1 MTVKRLDSNQ
11 PETFSFS
18 KKDNELI
25 EKILKNYP
33 KDRKQSAV
41 VPSLY
46 IAQKRAGGWL
56 PEKAISKV
64 AELLEMPKMRVLEIA
79 TFYSMF
85 NLKPTGDHFVQVCG
99 TTPCWLRGS
108 DKIKKACIELIGEE
122 GEVSSDNISWL
133 EVECLGACVNAPM
146 IQINDDYYEDLNE
159 EKLEK
164 IINKIVN
171 NEKPEPGSYRG
182 RKSTEPENNRKTL
195 LGNKN
200 A

>member
-11 PETFSFS
+11 PEIFSFS

-133 EVECLGACVNAPM
+133 EVECLGACVNAPAV
-146 IQINDDYYEDLNE
+146 QVNEDYYEDLNYE
-159 EKLEK
+159 NMIDLINNLKNNKSIK
-164 IINKIVN
+164 IGSQIGRVSS
-171 NEKPEPGSYRG
+171 EPY
-182 RKSTEPENNRKTL
+182 NAD
-195 LGNKN
+195 NKN

>member
-11 PETFSFS
+11 PEVFSFS
-18 KKDNELI
+18 NKDNELI
-25 EKILKNYP
+25 EKIIKNYP

-64 AELLEMPKMRVLEIA
+64 AEILEMPKMRVLEIA

-85 NLKPTGDHFVQVCG
+85 NLKPTGEHFIQVCG

-108 DKIKKACIELIGEE
+108 DNIIKACIELVGKE
-122 GEVSSDNISWL
+122 GEVSSDSISWL
-133 EVECLGACVNAPM
+133 EVECLGACVNAPAV
-146 IQINDDYYEDLNE
+146 QINEDYYEDLNYE
-159 EKLEK
+159 NMIDL
-164 IINKIVN
+164 INNIKKKKTIKVGSQIGRVSS
-171 NEKPEPGSYRG
+171 EPFNTG
-182 RKSTEPENNRKTL
+182 KQ
-195 LGNKN
+195 N

>member
-1 MTVKRLDSNQ
+1 MTIKRLDINQ

-25 EKILKNYP
+25 DKIIKNYP

-64 AELLEMPKMRVLEIA
+64 AEILEMPKMRVLEIA

-85 NLKPTGDHFVQVCG
+85 NLKPTGDHFIQICG

-108 DKIKKACIELIGEE
+108 DKIKKACVELVGKE

-133 EVECLGACVNAPM
+133 EVECLGACVNAPAV
-146 IQINDDYYEDLNE
+146 QINEDYYEDLNYE
-159 EKLEK
+159 NMIDL
-164 IINKIVN
+164 INNIKKK
-171 NEKPEPGSYRG
+171 KPIKVGSQIGRVSSEPI
-182 RKSTEPENNRKTL
+182 STSKQ
-195 LGNKN
+195 N

>member
-1 MTVKRLDSNQ
+1 MTIKRLDINQ

-18 KKDNELI
+18 KKDHEI
-25 EKILKNYP
+25 IDKIIKNYP

-64 AELLEMPKMRVLEIA
+64 AEILEMPRMRVLEIA

-85 NLKPTGDHFVQVCG
+85 NLKPTGDHFIQVCG

-108 DKIKKACIELIGEE
+108 DKIKKACVELVGKE
-122 GEVSSDNISWL
+122 GEVSSDSISWL
-133 EVECLGACVNAPM
+133 EVECLGACVNAPAV
-146 IQINDDYYEDLNE
+146 QVNEDYYEDLNYE
-159 EKLEK
+159 NMIDL
-164 IINKIVN
+164 INNIKKKKAIKVGSQIGRVSS
-171 NEKPEPGSYRG
+171 EPINTG
-182 RKSTEPENNRKTL
+182 KQ
-195 LGNKN
+195 N

>member
-11 PETFSFS
+11 PEIFSFS
-18 KKDNELI
+18 KKDKELI

-133 EVECLGACVNAPM
+133 EVECLGACVNAPAV
-146 IQINDDYYEDLNE
+146 QVNEDYYEDLNYE
-159 EKLEK
+159 NMIDLINNLKNNKSIK
-164 IINKIVN
+164 IGSQIGRVSS
-171 NEKPEPGSYRG
+171 EPY
-182 RKSTEPENNRKTL
+182 NAD
-195 LGNKN
+195 NKN

>member
-1 MTVKRLDSNQ
+1 MTIKRLDFNQ
-11 PETFSFS
+11 PESFSFS
-18 KKDNELI
+18 KRDNELI
-25 EKILKNYP
+25 DKIIKNYP

-64 AELLEMPKMRVLEIA
+64 AEILEMPKMRVLEIA

-85 NLKPTGDHFVQVCG
+85 NLKPTGGHFIQVCG

-108 DKIKKACIELIGEE
+108 DKIKKACVELVGNE
-122 GEVSSDNISWL
+122 GEVSSDSISWL
-133 EVECLGACVNAPM
+133 EVECLGACVNAPAV
-146 IQINDDYYEDLNE
+146 QINEDYYEDLNYE
-159 EKLEK
+159 NMIDL
-164 IINKIVN
+164 INNIKKKKAIKVGSQIGRVSS
-171 NEKPEPGSYRG
+171 EPINTG
-182 RKSTEPENNRKTL
+182 KQ
-195 LGNKN
+195 N

>member
-11 PETFSFS
+11 PETFSFNN
-18 KKDNELI
+18 KDNELI
-25 EKILKNYP
+25 EKIIKNYP

-64 AELLEMPKMRVLEIA
+64 AEILEMPKMRVLEIA

-85 NLKPTGDHFVQVCG
+85 NLKPTGENFIQVCG

-108 DKIKKACIELIGEE
+108 DNIKKACVELVGKE
-122 GEVSSDNISWL
+122 GEVSSDSISWL
-133 EVECLGACVNAPM
+133 EVECLGACVNAPAV
-146 IQINDDYYEDLNE
+146 QVNEDYYEDLNYE
-159 EKLEK
+159 NMIDL
-164 IINKIVN
+164 INNIKKKKAIKAGSQIGRVSSEPIN
-171 NEKPEPGSYRG
+171 NGKQ
-182 RKSTEPENNRKTL
+182 
-195 LGNKN
+195 N

>member
-18 KKDNELI
+18 IKDNELI
-25 EKILKNYP
+25 ENIIKNYP

-64 AELLEMPKMRVLEIA
+64 AEILEMPKMRVLEIA

-85 NLKPTGDHFVQVCG
+85 NLKPTGEHFIQVCG

-108 DKIKKACIELIGEE
+108 DNIKKACVELVGKE
-122 GEVSSDNISWL
+122 GEVSSDSISWL
-133 EVECLGACVNAPM
+133 EVECLGACVNAPAV
-146 IQINDDYYEDLNE
+146 QVNENYYEDLNYE
-159 EKLEK
+159 NMIDL
-164 IINKIVN
+164 INNIKKKKAIKVGSQIGRVSS
-171 NEKPEPGSYRG
+171 EPINTG
-182 RKSTEPENNRKTL
+182 KQ
-195 LGNKN
+195 N

>member
-1 MTVKRLDSNQ
+1 MTIKRLDINQ

-25 EKILKNYP
+25 DKIIKNYP

-64 AELLEMPKMRVLEIA
+64 AEILEMPKMRVLEIA

-85 NLKPTGDHFVQVCG
+85 NLKPTGDHFIQVCG

-108 DKIKKACIELIGEE
+108 DKIKKACVELVGKE
-122 GEVSSDNISWL
+122 GEVSSDSISWL
-133 EVECLGACVNAPM
+133 EVECLGACVNAPAV
-146 IQINDDYYEDLNE
+146 QINEDYYEDLNYE
-159 EKLEK
+159 NMIDL
-164 IINKIVN
+164 INNIKKK
-171 NEKPEPGSYRG
+171 KPIKVGSQIGRVSSEPI
-182 RKSTEPENNRKTL
+182 STSKQ
-195 LGNKN
+195 N

>member
-18 KKDNELI
+18 IKDNELI
-25 EKILKNYP
+25 EKIIKNYP

-64 AELLEMPKMRVLEIA
+64 AEILEMPKMRVLEIA

-85 NLKPTGDHFVQVCG
+85 NLKPTGEHFIQVCG

-108 DKIKKACIELIGEE
+108 DNIKKACVELVGKE
-122 GEVSSDNISWL
+122 GEVSSDSISWL
-133 EVECLGACVNAPM
+133 EVECLGACVNAPAV
-146 IQINDDYYEDLNE
+146 QVNEDYYEDLNYE
-159 EKLEK
+159 NMIDL
-164 IINKIVN
+164 INNIKKKKAIKVGSQIGRVSS
-171 NEKPEPGSYRG
+171 EPINTG
-182 RKSTEPENNRKTL
+182 KQ
-195 LGNKN
+195 N

>member
-1 MTVKRLDSNQ
+1 MTIKRLDINQ

-25 EKILKNYP
+25 DKIIKNYP

-64 AELLEMPKMRVLEIA
+64 AEILEMPRMRVLEIA

-85 NLKPTGDHFVQVCG
+85 NLKPTGDHFIQVCG

-108 DKIKKACIELIGEE
+108 DKIKKACAELVGKE
-122 GEVSSDNISWL
+122 GEVSSDSISWL
-133 EVECLGACVNAPM
+133 EVECLGACVNAPAV
-146 IQINDDYYEDLNE
+146 QVNEDYYEDLNYE
-159 EKLEK
+159 NMIDL
-164 IINKIVN
+164 INNIKKKKAIKVGSQIGRVSS
-171 NEKPEPGSYRG
+171 EPINTG
-182 RKSTEPENNRKTL
+182 KQ
-195 LGNKN
+195 N

>member
-18 KKDNELI
+18 NKDNELI
-25 EKILKNYP
+25 EKIIKNYP

-64 AELLEMPKMRVLEIA
+64 AEILEMPKMRVLEIA

-85 NLKPTGDHFVQVCG
+85 NLKPTGEHFIQVCG

-108 DKIKKACIELIGEE
+108 DNIIKACIELVGKE
-122 GEVSSDNISWL
+122 GEVSSDSISWL
-133 EVECLGACVNAPM
+133 EVECLGACVNAPAV
-146 IQINDDYYEDLNE
+146 QVNEDYYEDLNYE
-159 EKLEK
+159 NMIDL
-164 IINKIVN
+164 INNIKKKKTIKVGSQIGRVSSEPIN
-171 NEKPEPGSYRG
+171 NGKQ
-182 RKSTEPENNRKTL
+182 
-195 LGNKN
+195 N

>member
-18 KKDNELI
+18 IKDNELI
-25 EKILKNYP
+25 EKIIKNYP

-41 VPSLY
+41 VPALY

-64 AELLEMPKMRVLEIA
+64 AEILEMPKMRVLEIA

-85 NLKPTGDHFVQVCG
+85 NLKPTGEHFIQVCG

-108 DKIKKACIELIGEE
+108 DNIKKACVELVGKE
-122 GEVSSDNISWL
+122 GEVSSDSISWL
-133 EVECLGACVNAPM
+133 EVECLGACVNAPAV
-146 IQINDDYYEDLNE
+146 QVNENYYEDLNYE
-159 EKLEK
+159 NMIDLINNIKKKKAIK
-164 IINKIVN
+164 IGSQIGRVSSEPINTGKQ
-171 NEKPEPGSYRG
+171 
-182 RKSTEPENNRKTL
+182 
-195 LGNKN
+195 N

>member
-1 MTVKRLDSNQ
+1 MTIKRLDINQ

-25 EKILKNYP
+25 DKIIKNYP

-64 AELLEMPKMRVLEIA
+64 AEILEMPRMRVLEIA

-85 NLKPTGDHFVQVCG
+85 NLKPTGDHFIQVCG

-108 DKIKKACIELIGEE
+108 DKIKKACAELVGKE
-122 GEVSSDNISWL
+122 GEVSSDSISWL
-133 EVECLGACVNAPM
+133 EVECLGACVNAPAV
-146 IQINDDYYEDLNE
+146 QINEDYYEDLNYE
-159 EKLEK
+159 NMIDL
-164 IINKIVN
+164 INNIKKKKAIKVGSQIGRVSS
-171 NEKPEPGSYRG
+171 EPI
-182 RKSTEPENNRKTL
+182 STSKQ
-195 LGNKN
+195 N

>member
-1 MTVKRLDSNQ
+1 MTVKRLDINQ
-11 PETFSFS
+11 PDSFTFN
-18 KKDNELI
+18 KEDNDLI
-25 EKILKNYP
+25 KKILKNYP

-64 AELLEMPKMRVLEIA
+64 AEILDMPKMRVLEIA

-85 NLKPTGDHFVQVCG
+85 NLKPTGDHFIQVCG

-108 DKIKKACIELIGEE
+108 DKIKEACIELVGKE
-122 GEVSSDNISWL
+122 GEVSSDSISWL
-133 EVECLGACVNAPM
+133 EVECLGACVNAPAV
-146 IQINDDYYEDLNE
+146 QVNEDYYEDLNYE
-159 EKLEK
+159 NMIDL
-164 IINKIVN
+164 INNIKN
-171 NEKPEPGSYRG
+171 NKSIKAGSQIGRVSSEPYN
-182 RKSTEPENNRKTL
+182 ED
-195 LGNKN
+195 NKN